1 MYLIQGIVLLLL
13 SLSVQSRSIRAFV
26 NETSEEIGKPE
37 GDFTIIHGD
46 IAVFTGLQNA
56 DPCTSNKCMWI
67 RNIRDMMVYVP
78 YVISSQYSPP
88 EIDVIQRAMDS
99 FQKST
104 CIRFVPRR
112 KEVNYINIISDK
124 GCYSYVG
131 RINGKQ
137 VLSLNRNG
145 CMYHKVVQHELL
157 HALGFHH
164 EQCRIDRDKHVRILT
179 QNIRND
185 GINNFVKVATNNLNT
200 PYDYN
205 SIMHYSR
212 YAFSKNSYPTILP
225 TPDKYVSI
233 GRATEMSHNDILRV
247 NRLYCS

>member
-1 MYLIQGIVLLLL
+1 MSEEAGL
-13 SLSVQSRSIRAFV
+13 SLNHR
-26 NETSEEIGKPE
+26 GKPD

-67 RNIRDMMVYVP
+67 RSADMMVYVP

-112 KEVNYINIISDK
+112 KEVNFIHIISDK

-145 CMYHKVVQHELL
+145 CVYHKVIQHELL

-164 EQCRIDRDKHVRILT
+164 EQCRSDRDKHVRILL
-179 QNIRND
+179 QNIKND